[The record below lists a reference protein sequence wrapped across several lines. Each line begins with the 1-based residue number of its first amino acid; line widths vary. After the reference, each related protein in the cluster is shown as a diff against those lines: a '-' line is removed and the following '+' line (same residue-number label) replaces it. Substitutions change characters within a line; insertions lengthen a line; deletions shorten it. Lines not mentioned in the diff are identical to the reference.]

1 MSEMSHFREPY
12 EKQHGKVP
20 EALLKSTSQHIYHI
34 HRKLPSQLSWKNS
47 LLLTC
52 QTLGLLL
59 TTLAANEENPV
70 LNRNNLT

>member
-1 MSEMSHFREPY
+1 MSNFREPY

-34 HRKLPSQLSWKNS
+34 HRKLPRQLSWKNS

-59 TTLAANEENPV
+59 TTLAANEKNPV
-70 LNRNNLT
+70 LKRNNLT